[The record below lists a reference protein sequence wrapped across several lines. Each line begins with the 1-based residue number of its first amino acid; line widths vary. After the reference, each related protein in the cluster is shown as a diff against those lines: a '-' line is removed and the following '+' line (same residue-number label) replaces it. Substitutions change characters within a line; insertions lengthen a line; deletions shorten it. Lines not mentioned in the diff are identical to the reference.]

1 MSLEIRA
8 SDEDRARIVAVLQ
21 RHTEAG
27 RLTIDEF
34 SDRVAAAYAAR
45 TLGDLAT
52 VTGDLPA
59 ESPPATEGPAEPV
72 RRELLV
78 IFAVAVL
85 TLVLL
90 AVFMSVSRGG

>member
-8 SDEDRARIVAVLQ
+8 SDEDRQRIVAVLQ

-34 SDRVAAAYAAR
+34 SERVAAAYAAR

-52 VTGDLPA
+52 VTGDLPV
-59 ESPPATEGPAEPV
+59 ESVPDTGAPAQPA
-72 RRELLV
+72 RRELLAV
-78 IFAVAVL
+78 FAVAIV

-90 AVFMSVSRGG
+90 MVFMSVSRGG